1 MLSQDE
7 KRILLAKHFGWTDI
21 HGGPP
26 EGGAFWRGA
35 NPKHPLALKEEIP
48 DYFNS
53 RDAVGTCEDAL
64 SLKQKK
70 DFTNELGEM
79 VGASYTE
86 TIDAVYW
93 TGAWRMVTAKAA
105 IRAEALGQILN
116 LW

>member
-35 NPKHPLALKEEIP
+35 NPKRPLALKEEIP
-48 DYFNS
+48 DYFADLNKINKIE
-53 RDAVGTCEDAL
+53 R
-64 SLKQKK
+64 SLPLDKRSTYWQRLLQITEKGRMAEPSWL
-70 DFTNELGEM
+70 TM
-79 VGASYTE
+79 TASAE
-86 TIDAVYW
+86 H
-93 TGAWRMVTAKAA
+93 
-105 IRAEALGQILN
+105 RAEALGQILN